1 MADVVQVE
9 TLLLSDPGNE
19 ELREMYDS
27 LSEVIQ
33 LTVDLLKDAGAAEA
47 AAAAPAAQP
56 AAAGRL
62 YVVLDCAERVVLL
75 GNAASMCLEL
85 CLL

>member
-1 MADVVQVE
+1 MQHQTLTCCINHGIIQVE

-33 LTVDLLKDAGAAEA
+33 LTVDLLRDAGVAEAAVPA
-47 AAAAPAAQP
+47 AAAAGSGRAVQDARSAAMHVR
-56 AAAGRL
+56 AF
-62 YVVLDCAERVVLL
+62 
-75 GNAASMCLEL
+75 S
-85 CLL
+85 

>member
-1 MADVVQVE
+1 MAAVVQVE

-62 YVVLDCAERVVLL
+62 MRCYVC
-75 GNAASMCLEL
+75 
-85 CLL
+85 

>member
-1 MADVVQVE
+1 LPLVGTPQVE

-33 LTVDLLKDAGAAEA
+33 LTVDLLKDAGAPQA
-47 AAAAPAAQP
+47 AAAAQP
-56 AAAGRL
+56 AAAGT
-62 YVVLDCAERVVLL
+62 DSCAWHVE
-75 GNAASMCLEL
+75 
-85 CLL
+85 